1 MPNDSVMKL
10 ANTLH
15 RALIKVTSGRKG
27 WDTFGMPVVKLT
39 TVGRVSGKSRTVML
53 TSPSKFQETFCLVA
67 SKGGD
72 DRHPDWYLNILKNP
86 LVEVETLS
94 GSKPMIARV
103 IEDGDRKDL
112 WDKIVLDFP
121 NYGSYQKKTDRLIP
135 IVMVESLPPVNEVIR
150 SDNTA

>member
-15 RALIKVTSGRKG
+15 RALIKVTSGRRG
-27 WDTFGMPVVKLT
+27 WDAYGMPVIKLT

-53 TSPSKFQETFCLVA
+53 TSPSKFQEAICLIA

-86 LVEVETLS
+86 KVEVETLS
-94 GSKPMIARV
+94 GCQPMIARV
-103 IEDGDRKDL
+103 IEGEDRTEL
-112 WDKIVLDFP
+112 WEQIVLDFP
-121 NYGSYQKKTDRLIP
+121 NYGSYQEKTDRLIP
-135 IVMVESLPPVNEVIR
+135 IVIVEDLPTI
-150 SDNTA
+150 